1 MAGRTLAER
10 AAWRHAFEDELREQC
25 DYHVDEDWLIEISC
39 ALFRRSPDEDPGR
52 MAQLAYPLLM
62 FDPEEIEE
70 AEHAAG
76 AQAMRLVPPN
86 RSH

>member
-1 MAGRTLAER
+1 MRSMRKPTRPILMAGRTLAER

-52 MAQLAYPLLM
+52 MAQLAYP
-62 FDPEEIEE
+62 
-70 AEHAAG
+70 
-76 AQAMRLVPPN
+76 
-86 RSH
+86 S